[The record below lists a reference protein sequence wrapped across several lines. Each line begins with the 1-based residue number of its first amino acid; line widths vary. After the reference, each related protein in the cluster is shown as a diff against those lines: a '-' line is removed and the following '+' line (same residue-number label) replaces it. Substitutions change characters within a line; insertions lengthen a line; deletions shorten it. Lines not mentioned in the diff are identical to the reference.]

1 MIDDTQINGL
11 LIRAVERRSVAICRR
26 VERLWLRDRATNAQ
40 VIEAW
45 SIEEMIKTKPEE
57 LIVKKG
63 RHGWVNENTKKLSR
77 RMVIQCE
84 NLTGN

>member
-11 LIRAVERRSVAICRR
+11 LIRAVERRELRMCER

-45 SIEEMIKTKPEE
+45 SIEEMIKTKPEG